1 VPAVSQSCYDADVA
15 FARWDP
21 LQDLL
26 ALQERMTRLSGLDAP
41 GWVPPV
47 DIYETNERF
56 VITAELSGLSRDDFQ
71 IELNDDKITLK
82 GQRPSHP
89 SCCEQY
95 HRVERGHGQ
104 FSRTFLLTLPVD
116 GDAITADL
124 RNGVLTIQVP
134 KVNPTQRRIQV
145 AE

>member
-1 VPAVSQSCYDADVA
+1 MA

-47 DIYETNERF
+47 DIYETNDRF
-56 VITAELSGLSRDDFQ
+56 VITAELCGLSRDDFQ
-71 IELNDDKITLK
+71 IELHDDRITVK
-82 GQRPSHP
+82 GQRSSRP

-104 FSRTFLLTLPVD
+104 FSRTFLLPLPVKGD
-116 GDAITADL
+116 GISADL
-124 RNGVLTIQVP
+124 RNGVLTIQLP
-134 KVNPTQRRIQV
+134 KQNPTQLRIEV
-145 AE
+145 SE

>member
-1 VPAVSQSCYDADVA
+1 MLDVA

-26 ALQERMTRLSGLDAP
+26 ALQERMTRLTGHDAP

-47 DIYETNERF
+47 DIYETDDRF
-56 VITAELSGLSRDDFQ
+56 VITAELAGLSREDFQ
-71 IELNDDKITLK
+71 IELHDGKITLK
-82 GQRPSHP
+82 GQRPGRS

-104 FSRTFLLTLPVD
+104 FSRTFLLPVPVD
-116 GDAITADL
+116 GNAISADL
-124 RNGVLTIQVP
+124 RNGVLTIQVL
-134 KVNPTQRRIQV
+134 KVSPTQRRIQV
-145 AE
+145 TE